1 MRPTKIKKKLEFNT
15 QLTKNQYINF
25 STLYVCLLIKIE
37 TNNENDI
44 AAGKTSVNNFFGHWI
59 KEINMKRYGNDI
71 PIQPLKTVKIYRYL
85 DAMLQ
90 NVPKKVLKTIDDDLL
105 FSKKQIILTGNRD
118 ARLHAVNKKNDTS
131 NNNRKERLTKFQK
144 IIKNNNVYRS
154 PLRYLTHL
162 GLVNFSVKIQHQTC
176 FQA

>member
-1 MRPTKIKKKLEFNT
+1 MEFNI
-15 QLTKNQYINF
+15 QLTKNHYINF
-25 STLYVCLLIKIE
+25 RTLYVCLLIKIE
-37 TNNENDI
+37 TNNANDI
-44 AAGKTSVNNFFGHWI
+44 AAGKTSVNNFFAHWI
-59 KEINMKRYGNDI
+59 KEINIKRYGNDI

-90 NVPKKVLKTIDDDLL
+90 HLPKKALKTIDDDLL
-105 FSKKQIILTGNRD
+105 FSKKRVILTGNRD
-118 ARLHAVNKKNDTS
+118 TRLHAVNEKNDTS
-131 NNNRKERLTKFQK
+131 NDNWKERLTKFQK
-144 IIKNNNVYRS
+144 IVKNNNVYRI